1 MSKPTTGQR
10 SIHDLTRIMES
21 VVLSKKGSPGT
32 RVNVAA
38 SLLALRSAS
47 ASMYLAI
54 QPTPSQKVVFNKKVK
69 PDVVR
74 HLTSI
79 KGHLEAQ
86 IAYMEAQKREAFR
99 LDGDLT
105 DHDLFV
111 VVSDLS
117 HGYNAIEADIEALG
131 AILARL
137 STHQRIMYSDAIR
150 FGKIQTKYIKYYRK
164 MWENAHEGE
173 YGATWAMGL
182 MRKLHGIV
190 VMALKNT
197 SASKVFGPS
206 MKKK

>member
-21 VVLSKKGSPGT
+21 VVLSKKGSPHT

-47 ASMYLAI
+47 ASMYMAI
-54 QPTPSQKVVFNKKVK
+54 QPTPSQKVVFNKKIK
-69 PDVVR
+69 PEVVR

-86 IAYMEAQKREAFR
+86 IAFMESQKREALR
-99 LDGDLT
+99 LDGGLT

-111 VVSDLS
+111 VVCDLS
-117 HGYNAIEADIEALG
+117 RGYDAIEADIEALG
-131 AILARL
+131 AVLARL
-137 STHQRIMYSDAIR
+137 STHQRIVYSDAIR
-150 FGKIQTKYIKYYRK
+150 FGKIQTKYNKYYRK
-164 MWENAHEGE
+164 MWENAREGE
-173 YGATWAMGL
+173 EGAAWALGL
-182 MRKLHGIV
+182 MHKLHGIV
-190 VMALKNT
+190 AMALKNT

>member
-1 MSKPTTGQR
+1 MSKPTTT
-10 SIHDLTRIMES
+10 SIKDLTRIMES
-21 VVLSKKGSPGT
+21 VVLSKKGSPHT

-47 ASMYLAI
+47 ASMYMAI
-54 QPTPSQKVVFNKKVK
+54 QPTPSQKVVFNKKIK
-69 PDVVR
+69 PEVVR

-86 IAYMEAQKREAFR
+86 IAFMESQKREALR
-99 LDGDLT
+99 LDGGLT

-111 VVSDLS
+111 VVCDLS
-117 HGYNAIEADIEALG
+117 RGYDAIEADIEALG
-131 AILARL
+131 AVLARL
-137 STHQRIMYSDAIR
+137 STHQRIVYSDAIR
-150 FGKIQTKYIKYYRK
+150 FGKIQTKYNKYYRK
-164 MWENAHEGE
+164 MWENAREGE
-173 YGATWAMGL
+173 EGATWALGL

-190 VMALKNT
+190 AMALKNT